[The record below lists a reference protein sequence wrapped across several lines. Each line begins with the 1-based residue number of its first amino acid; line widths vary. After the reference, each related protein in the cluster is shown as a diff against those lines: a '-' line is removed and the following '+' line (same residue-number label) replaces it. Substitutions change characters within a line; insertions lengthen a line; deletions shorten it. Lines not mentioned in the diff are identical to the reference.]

1 MSRLSF
7 ALLMTAFTATASL
20 FGNAAHALEYRSV
33 AVPVAIFYDAPS
45 TQGRKLYLTKAG
57 APLEVI
63 AKMKDWVKVRDAE
76 GTIAWI
82 QESAVS
88 SERTLVVTA
97 DLADVRQAANETAA
111 IVFQAEKWV
120 SLELLEGAP
129 AGWAKVKHRD
139 GASGFVRITQIWGL

>member
-7 ALLMTAFTATASL
+7 ALLFATAAL
-20 FGNAAHALEYRSV
+20 FGGAAHALEYRSV

-45 TQGRKLYLTKAG
+45 TQGKKLYLTKAG
-57 APLEVI
+57 APLEVVT
-63 AKMKDWVKVRDAE
+63 KMEGWVKVRDAE

-82 QESAVS
+82 QDNAVS
-88 SERTLVVTA
+88 SKRTLVVTA
-97 DLADVRQAANETAA
+97 DLADIRQSAVDTAA
-111 IVFQAEKWV
+111 VVFQAEKWV
-120 SLELLEGAP
+120 SLEFLEGAP

>member
-1 MSRLSF
+1 
-7 ALLMTAFTATASL
+7 
-20 FGNAAHALEYRSV
+20 
-33 AVPVAIFYDAPS
+33 
-45 TQGRKLYLTKAG
+45 
-57 APLEVI
+57 
-63 AKMKDWVKVRDAE
+63 MKDWVKVRDAE